1 MNLAQFVTLF
11 MWVVAAAVVWIVL
24 REDGEL

>member
-11 MWVVAAAVVWIVL
+11 MWIVAAAVVYIVL
-24 REDGEL
+24 SEDGEL

>member
-11 MWVVAAAVVWIVL
+11 MWIVAVAVVWIVL
-24 REDGEL
+24 REDDGI